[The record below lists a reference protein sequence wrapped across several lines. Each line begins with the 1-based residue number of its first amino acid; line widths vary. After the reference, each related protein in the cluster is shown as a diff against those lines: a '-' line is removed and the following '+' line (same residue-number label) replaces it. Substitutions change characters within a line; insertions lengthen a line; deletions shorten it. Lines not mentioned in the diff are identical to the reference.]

1 MADAAFPISF
11 AEVPMASRPPQAGTL
26 AASRLAPAQNGPTP
40 VQTIA
45 IGHIGLQQPLAEGVD
60 RLNLLDMFA
69 DQNAPSDSPDASA
82 ADHAAVTSSETVK
95 TDTGITTSVAFD
107 DGATLVVERTRTD
120 DSISTISTRT
130 DADGTVSVV
139 TKLVTHLDDNTVQTV
154 VSSDK
159 GTTTTTIA
167 LDSGTRTV
175 DTVNA
180 DGDHSTFV
188 QTSGIDGLIGQY
200 TLVQADGD
208 SGALDYS
215 LLNDG
220 DTKTLTVEGTT
231 ADGVVVDSVVVI
243 DVDTRVVTITDHQGD
258 VATYSLQNFQ
268 HQVLDHGLIGVIADV
283 DTGYFG

>member
-1 MADAAFPISF
+1 
-11 AEVPMASRPPQAGTL
+11 MASRPIPVGTASSTRQA
-26 AASRLAPAQNGPTP
+26 SAQNGPTQ

-45 IGHIGLQQPLAEGVD
+45 VGHIGLHQPLAEGVD

-69 DQNAPSDSPDASA
+69 DQDMATDIGGNGASDRP
-82 ADHAAVTSSETVK
+82 AVTSSETVK
-95 TDTGITTSVAFD
+95 TDTGTTTSIAFD
-107 DGATLVVERTRTD
+107 DGSTLVVERTRD
-120 DSISTISTRT
+120 DDTVSTTSTRT

-139 TKLVTHLDDNTVQTV
+139 TKQVTHLDDNIVQTV
-154 VSSDK
+154 VTSDK

-175 DTVNA
+175 DTVTA
-180 DGDHSTFV
+180 DGDHTTFV
-188 QTSGIDGLIGQY
+188 QTSSIDGLVGQY

-208 SGALDYS
+208 TGTLDYS

-231 ADGVVVDSVVVI
+231 ADGVVVDSIVVI
-243 DVDTRVVTITDHQGD
+243 DVDTRVVTITDLQGD
-258 VATYSLQNFQ
+258 VATYSLQNFH
-268 HQVLDHGLIGVIADV
+268 HQVLDHGLIGLIADV